1 MKKLT
6 ILVSALA
13 LSALSLVAAPNGKA
27 LSAKCAGCHGV
38 DFSKHALGRSDV
50 VKGWSASKIEA
61 ALRDY
66 KTTTESDE
74 LVMRTEVK
82 NFSNAQIKAIAKYIS
97 SIK

>member
-6 ILVSALA
+6 LLVSILA
-13 LSALSLVAAPNGKA
+13 LSALSLAAAPNGKA